1 MNTTEDLTV
10 KIERLVVAHV
20 AEIRRQAAEAVERA
34 FAGPSMPSAPKK
46 ETAPARTTSSRR
58 RRTADELEALAERLH
73 AAICETPGEAMAVLS
88 ERVDATVRELN
99 RPMNSLRE
107 AGRIRSVGT
116 RSKTRYFPAVG
127 RAANS
132 RS

>member
-1 MNTTEDLTV
+1 MNTTEDLAT
-10 KIERLVVAHV
+10 KIERLVGDHI
-20 AEIRRQAAEAVERA
+20 AEIRRTAAQAVERA
-34 FAGPSMPSAPKK
+34 FAGTSKPPAPKK
-46 ETAPARTTSSRR
+46 QTTSAPARPSRR
-58 RRTADELEALAERLH
+58 RRNADQLEAVAERLH
-73 AAICETPGEAMAVLS
+73 AAICERPGETMAVLS

-99 RPMNSLRE
+99 GPMNILRR

-116 RSKTRYFPAVG
+116 RRQTRYFPAVG